1 MVGNGST
8 YFTCDYFNAVLLGGI
23 AMTMIIHTALLMMV
37 VMFYLILSS
46 RWYI

>member
-23 AMTMIIHTALLMMV
+23 DDYDYSYSLAYDGSHVLLDT
-37 VMFYLILSS
+37 FE
-46 RWYI
+46 